1 MTLRSVSLWF
11 LLVVWCDVGLGQSPR
26 LDPGSRV
33 RLRTQGRPARFDGIV
48 LSATAETLT
57 IANRS
62 DHSRDIVSVPV
73 RSIRSV
79 SVWTGRSS
87 AWRRGGEIGA
97 FAGFV
102 SAGALYAARHRR
114 CVGWA
119 CGRSSEWIAW
129 SGVGTMAGATV
140 GGMIGA
146 LLKKDVWRGISV
158 ARLRSHLD
166 PVTGRI
172 VIGLSGSF

>member
-1 MTLRSVSLWF
+1 MTLRSACLW
-11 LLVVWCDVGLGQSPR
+11 LPLVVWCDVVLGQAPR

-33 RLRTQGRPARFDGIV
+33 RLRTQGSPGRLDGIV

-57 IANRS
+57 IANRY
-62 DHSRDIVSVPV
+62 DHSRNIVSVPV
-73 RSIRSV
+73 RSLRSV

-97 FAGFV
+97 FTGFV

-129 SGVGTMAGATV
+129 SGVGTMAGATL

-146 LLKKDVWRGISV
+146 LFKKDVWRGIPV
-158 ARLRSHLD
+158 ARLRSHVD

-172 VIGLSGSF
+172 VIGLSRSF